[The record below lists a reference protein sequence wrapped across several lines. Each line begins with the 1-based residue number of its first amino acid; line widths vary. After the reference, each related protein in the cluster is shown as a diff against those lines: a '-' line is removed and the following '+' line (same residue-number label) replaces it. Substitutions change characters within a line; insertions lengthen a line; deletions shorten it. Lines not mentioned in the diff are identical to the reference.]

1 MSLILEALRKSE
13 AERRRAQAPDLFAEP
28 SPTKARAMATSP
40 RWLAWALAAIVALL
54 LTGWLARGL
63 LDATPHTVAVDTKPS
78 RTVVEQPSHVA
89 SVESPSLAAA
99 GVAPTSAPKPTP
111 TAIDPNPPALPVP
124 ARATLTSDIE
134 QPPTAS
140 EVRARTIPSVPEP
153 SERVVATSE
162 PEPAS
167 APVSASS
174 TPSSEVTLRLADL
187 SSEERRQLPTLKM
200 SMHLWH
206 AVSAQRFVILD
217 GERMGEGDRIGDAV
231 IDEITRDGV
240 LLAWQGRRLKLP
252 IQ

>member
-13 AERRRAQAPDLFAEP
+13 ADRRRVQAPDLFAEP
-28 SPTKARAMATSP
+28 IPMKTQAAATSP
-40 RWLAWALAAIVALL
+40 RWLAWTLAAVVALL
-54 LTGWLARGL
+54 LAGWVARGL
-63 LDATPHTVAVDTKPS
+63 LERPPQTVAAESAPG
-78 RTVVEQPSHVA
+78 RAGVA
-89 SVESPSLAAA
+89 PLPQASSVESPYSGDTRGSQASARAPRPVAVQPAAT
-99 GVAPTSAPKPTP
+99 VAPPRP
-111 TAIDPNPPALPVP
+111 TAVPPA
-124 ARATLTSDIE
+124 
-134 QPPTAS
+134 AS
-140 EVRARTIPSVPEP
+140 ELPSATVDVR
-153 SERVVATSE
+153 
-162 PEPAS
+162 PAS
-167 APVSASS
+167 AASPEAIDNPVAASPPELPPATISASS
-174 TPSSEVTLRLADL
+174 MPSTEALRLADL